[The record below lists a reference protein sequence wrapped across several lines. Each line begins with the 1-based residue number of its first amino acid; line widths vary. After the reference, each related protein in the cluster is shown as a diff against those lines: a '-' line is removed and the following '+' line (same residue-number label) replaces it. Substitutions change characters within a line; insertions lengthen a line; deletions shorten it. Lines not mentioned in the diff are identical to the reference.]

1 MFFSEGQYFLQSLPE
16 IRQELPVSPVLFQ
29 QVFSATG
36 ENSSTPMEALGA
48 VMEQDQGLTVKV
60 LSMANSAYYG
70 LQSQVTS
77 VKRAVL
83 VLGLQEVRKLLLLMS
98 VRSLENKLNPKDL
111 DIAAHWKHQVDV
123 AHVAQALAV
132 QAGATDPDELF
143 TAGLLHDL
151 GKMITAIHQPDHWR
165 AVQTLARKK
174 NIPLHQAEE
183 LHWGLDHALIGAL
196 TLKTWYL
203 PASLTEPINW
213 HHNPD
218 LAQEH
223 ASQARLLRLADALT
237 HMHFEASRALAGPL
251 CNDGWEQDL
260 KSLDLSPQASNLA
273 AQAILGSDKPAVFL
287 RSLGLTIAAA
297 H

>member
-1 MFFSEGQYFLQSLPE
+1 MFFSQGQLFLQSLSE
-16 IRQELPVSPVLFQ
+16 IRQDLPVSPEFFQ
-29 QVFSATG
+29 RIFSATG
-36 ENSSTPMEALGA
+36 ENSTMSMEALGA

-70 LQSQVTS
+70 LQSQVAS

-83 VLGLQEVRKLLLLMS
+83 VLGLKEVRKLLLLMS
-98 VRSLENKLNPKDL
+98 IRSLENKLNPANL
-111 DIAAHWKHQVDV
+111 NIAAHWKHQVDV

-132 QAGATDPDELF
+132 QFGTTDHDELF

-151 GKMITAIHQPDHWR
+151 GKLITAIHQPGHWR
-165 AVQTLARKK
+165 TVQKLAKEK

-183 LHWGLDHALIGAL
+183 LYWGLDHALIGAM
-196 TLKTWYL
+196 TLKIWYL

-223 ASQARLLRLADALT
+223 APQARLLRLADALT
-237 HMHFEASRALAGPL
+237 HMHFKASRAVAG
-251 CNDGWEQDL
+251 NDGLEQDL
-260 KSLDLSPQASNLA
+260 KSLDLSPQASSLA
-273 AQAILGSDKPAVFL
+273 AQEILGSDKPAAFL
-287 RSLGLTIAAA
+287 RSLGLFTSAAP
-297 H
+297 

>member
-1 MFFSEGQYFLQSLPE
+1 MFFSKGQQFLQSLPE
-16 IRQELPVSPVLFQ
+16 IGQDLPVSPVLFQ
-29 QVFSATG
+29 QVFSATR
-36 ENSSTPMEALGA
+36 ENSTTSMEALGA
-48 VMEQDQGLTVKV
+48 VMEQDQGLAVKV

-70 LQSQVTS
+70 LQSQVSS
-77 VKRAVL
+77 VKRAVM
-83 VLGLQEVRKLLLLMS
+83 VLGLKEVRKLLLLMS

-123 AHVAQALAV
+123 AHVAQVLAV
-132 QAGATDPDELF
+132 QSGATDHDELF

-151 GKMITAIHQPDHWR
+151 GKLLTAIHQPVHWR
-165 AVQTLARKK
+165 AVQKLAGKK

-183 LHWGLDHALIGAL
+183 LYWGLDHALIGAM

-218 LAQEH
+218 LAQEY
-223 ASQARLLRLADALT
+223 APQARLLRLADALT
-237 HMHFEASRALAGPL
+237 HMYFEASRAVAV
-251 CNDGWEQDL
+251 DHGWEQDL
-260 KSLDLSPQASNLA
+260 KSLDLSPQASHLA
-273 AQAILGSDKPAVFL
+273 AQEILGSDKPTIFL
-287 RSLGLTIAAA
+287 QSLGLAAPAA